1 MTVFFI
7 SLFLFILRLIKKHF
21 KKEGALISIKS
32 KEVETVKQ
40 END

>member
-7 SLFLFILRLIKKHF
+7 SLFLFILRLIKKQF
-21 KKEGALISIKS
+21 KKEGALISIKP

-40 END
+40 EKG